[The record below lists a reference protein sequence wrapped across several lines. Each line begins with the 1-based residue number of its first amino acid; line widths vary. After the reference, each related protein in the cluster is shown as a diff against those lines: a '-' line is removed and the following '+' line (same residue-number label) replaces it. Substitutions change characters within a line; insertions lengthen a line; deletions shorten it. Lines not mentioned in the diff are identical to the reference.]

1 MRSTGHPQPTV
12 RGLGETKVP
21 LVPDHL
27 DSRILLGSRCKERG
41 DRRIG
46 AGIIDQQNATVGF
59 RRIVRQGREQPFD
72 MVKAIV
78 DRNNDSDRGI
88 RYPISRKR
96 HGGEGGGGRLRGSDL
111 RMEKLPDKSGS
122 RRSRPKRPIRHDGP
136 DTIPHGVN
144 GQPPREPML
153 FVRPISA
160 RSLQGVFNRPERGG
174 DIGHIQTSGGDSHY
188 TDIVVVDYTVGF
200 QLLEHGWANRL
211 TRCHVWG
218 GPIPP
223 AKAGEPPEML
233 KDSVNFEIRVGG
245 NILRDCY
252 ADTGKTG
259 FLIAAE
265 TRLDGCSYFSNPV
278 FKLDGITCIAHE
290 CGNLTVAHSSFTKT
304 APNVKIY
311 DGCGEVSW
319 RDCKTSGFEP
329 GEIPFGA
336 AGAAKDAQRLA

>member
-1 MRSTGHPQPTV
+1 MLVGADLSLSDFPR
-12 RGLGETKVP
+12 LDGETDDSPRLARAVAKCPSGVLYVP
-21 LVPDHL
+21 AGVYEIASPVVVDNLCSLLLHKSAILRAVKEMDFVLTVDNRRQWDKTLRAPGMPEDYNLFLRGGQIDGNGLASCLVICAYHHFTFADMT
-27 DSRILLGSRCKERG
+27 ILNGRKYG
-41 DRRIG
+41 VK
-46 AGIIDQQNATVGF
+46 ID
-59 RRIVRQGREQPFD
+59 D
-72 MVKAIV
+72 
-78 DRNNDSDRGI
+78 
-88 RYPISRKR
+88 
-96 HGGEGGGGRLRGSDL
+96 GGRYGYE
-111 RMEKLPDKSGS
+111 MIANNIYCKTVLPGLAGN
-122 RRSRPKRPIRHDGP
+122 IAMC
-136 DTIPHGVN
+136 I
-144 GQPPREPML
+144 L
-153 FVRPISA
+153 
-160 RSLQGVFNRPERGG
+160 
-174 DIGHIQTSGGDSHY
+174 GGDSHY